1 MSTTETDVSRNLAT
15 VFEDISFCAKIGEME
30 ASRGKKGNP
39 TRLHEMI
46 ENIRELLRQC
56 EVLEKEAK

>member
-30 ASRGKKGNP
+30 AARGNKGNP

-46 ENIRELLRQC
+46 VNIGELLKQC
-56 EVLEKEAK
+56 EVLEKETK